1 MAKKQR
7 GTPAYLSGLNSD
19 PDDDILL
26 YGKDYLQGLP
36 LRRRTSKRKLP
47 EGDIDINVPSTPT
60 SYLSLFH
67 RMRNS
72 ASQLSHG
79 YIYYTENSTIISVI
93 IISASVILVLGF
105 SVKRRSITERHCE
118 TKKRTRRKKKKKRR
132 KKLKKDPSNSLL
144 NNRQMTDGGEI
155 VENATTSI
163 SKAKKEQSGDV
174 HLKDASI
181 IKPTTT
187 CSGHDIEKTICLES
201 KMIISKDHQK
211 SNKMY
216 EEEIVPALTTSCS
229 GKQDALDII
238 HETNSQLNSKVK
250 FPMKEVASR
259 WESLGLGRQ
268 KSLELAANA
277 EMNWYFYQEV
287 KQSLSTAAL
296 HLFDQM
302 GWHTMQILTQSE
314 KQHKEVL
321 DAPAM
326 NILRKHREDARFT
339 LLNTQLLGRCICLAL
354 IARFARH
361 ENWASL
367 INAAFSTLLSNI
379 CPGCDTS
386 KIHDSMPNF
395 TYYDLDSWRNT
406 AHNLVESMSLAWFC
420 VGRLLF
426 CTICILILHNVS
438 TKMTYGLIASALI
451 PWREIVVTGFTLLVT
466 NCLLTLSMSRQCSNF
481 DQELTRSG
489 DDAVKIIPTQ
499 VAYKYNQTINMY
511 HALAYFTSICIGLFE
526 IDVSIGLAI
535 RAII

>member
-1 MAKKQR
+1 MAKQQR

-19 PDDDILL
+19 LDDVLL
-26 YGKDYLQGLP
+26 HGKDYLHGLP

-47 EGDIDINVPSTPT
+47 EGDIDINVPSPPT
-60 SYLSLFH
+60 SSLSLFH

-93 IISASVILVLGF
+93 IISASVILLLGF
-105 SVKRRSITERHCE
+105 SVKRRSITERQCE
-118 TKKRTRRKKKKKRR
+118 IKKRTRRKKKKKR
-132 KKLKKDPSNSLL
+132 KKLKTDPSNGLAI
-144 NNRQMTDGGEI
+144 NRQMNVGAEI

-163 SKAKKEQSGDV
+163 LKAKKEQSGDV
-174 HLKDASI
+174 HVNDTSI
-181 IKPTTT
+181 IKPTT
-187 CSGHDIEKTICLES
+187 CNGHDIEKTICLES
-201 KMIISKDHQK
+201 KTIISKNHQQT
-211 SNKMY
+211 NEMY

-229 GKQDALDII
+229 GKQDAVDII
-238 HETNSQLNSKVK
+238 HETNSHLNSKVK
-250 FPMKEVASR
+250 FPIKEVASR

-277 EMNWYFYQEV
+277 EMNWYFYQEM

-321 DAPAM
+321 NAPAM
-326 NILRKHREDARFT
+326 NILRKRREDARFA

-386 KIHDSMPNF
+386 KIHDSMTNF
-395 TYYDLDSWRNT
+395 IYYDLDSWRNT
-406 AHNLVESMSLAWFC
+406 AYNLVESMSLAWFC

-426 CTICILILHNVS
+426 CISCGLILHNVS

-451 PWREIVVTGFTLLVT
+451 PWREIAVTGFALLVT
-466 NCLLTLSMSRQCSNF
+466 NCLLTLSMSRQCSKF
-481 DQELTRSG
+481 DRELTRIG
-489 DDAVKIIPTQ
+489 DDAVKKIIPTH

-511 HALAYFTSICIGLFE
+511 QALAYFISICIGLFE
-526 IDVSIGLAI
+526 IDVSVGLAI
-535 RAII
+535 RAVI

>member
-1 MAKKQR
+1 MAKQQR

-19 PDDDILL
+19 LDDVLL
-26 YGKDYLQGLP
+26 HGKDYLHGLP

-47 EGDIDINVPSTPT
+47 EGDIDINVPSPPT
-60 SYLSLFH
+60 SSLSLFH

-93 IISASVILVLGF
+93 IISASVILLLGF
-105 SVKRRSITERHCE
+105 SVKQRSINERQCE
-118 TKKRTRRKKKKKRR
+118 IKKRTRRKKKKKR
-132 KKLKKDPSNSLL
+132 KKLKTDPSNGLAI
-144 NNRQMTDGGEI
+144 NRQMNVGAEI

-163 SKAKKEQSGDV
+163 LKAKKEQSGDV
-174 HLKDASI
+174 HVNDTSI
-181 IKPTTT
+181 IKPTT
-187 CSGHDIEKTICLES
+187 CNGHDIEKTICLKS
-201 KMIISKDHQK
+201 KTIISKNHQQ
-211 SNKMY
+211 SNEMY

-229 GKQDALDII
+229 GKQDAVDII
-238 HETNSQLNSKVK
+238 HETNSHLNSKVK
-250 FPMKEVASR
+250 FPIKEVASR

-277 EMNWYFYQEV
+277 EINWYFYQEM

-321 DAPAM
+321 NAPAM
-326 NILRKHREDARFT
+326 NILRKRREDARFA

-386 KIHDSMPNF
+386 KIHDSMTNF
-395 TYYDLDSWRNT
+395 IYYDLDSWRNT
-406 AHNLVESMSLAWFC
+406 AYNLVESMSLAWFC
-420 VGRLLF
+420 VGRLIF
-426 CTICILILHNVS
+426 CTICGLLLHNVS
-438 TKMTYGLIASALI
+438 TKMTYGLIASVLI

-466 NCLLTLSMSRQCSNF
+466 NCLLTLSMSRQCSSF
-481 DQELTRSG
+481 DQELTRTG

-499 VAYKYNQTINMY
+499 VTHKYNQTINMY
-511 HALAYFTSICIGLFE
+511 QALAYFTSICIGLFE
-526 IDVSIGLAI
+526 IDALDWQLEL
-535 RAII
+535 

>member
-19 PDDDILL
+19 PDDVLL
-26 YGKDYLQGLP
+26 HGKDYLQGLP

-47 EGDIDINVPSTPT
+47 EGDIDINVPSTQTFYP
-60 SYLSLFH
+60 SLFH
-67 RMRNS
+67 RMRYI
-72 ASQLSHG
+72 ASQLRYG
-79 YIYYTENSTIISVI
+79 YICYTENSTIVSVI

-105 SVKRRSITERHCE
+105 SVKRRSITERRCE
-118 TKKRTRRKKKKKRR
+118 TKKRTRRKKKKKR
-132 KKLKKDPSNSLL
+132 KKLRKDPNNGVL
-144 NNRQMTDGGEI
+144 NNRQMTDGAEI
-155 VENATTSI
+155 VENVTTSI
-163 SKAKKEQSGDV
+163 KAKKEQSGDV
-174 HLKDASI
+174 HLIDASI

-187 CSGHDIEKTICLES
+187 CSGHDIEKTICIES
-201 KMIISKDHQK
+201 KTITSKDHQQ
-211 SNKMY
+211 SNEMY

-238 HETNSQLNSKVK
+238 HETNSHLNSKVK
-250 FPMKEVASR
+250 FPIKEVASR

-326 NILRKHREDARFT
+326 NILRKRREDARFA

-386 KIHDSMPNF
+386 KIHDSMTNF

-406 AHNLVESMSLAWFC
+406 VYNLVESMSLAWFC
-420 VGRLLF
+420 VGRLIF
-426 CTICILILHNVS
+426 CTICGLILHNVS
-438 TKMTYGLIASALI
+438 TKMAYGLIASALI
-451 PWREIVVTGFTLLVT
+451 PWRDIVVTGFTLLVT
-466 NCLLTLSMSRQCSNF
+466 NSLLTLSMSRQCSNF
-481 DQELTRSG
+481 DHELTRTG
-489 DDAVKIIPTQ
+489 DDAVKKIIPTQ
-499 VAYKYNQTINMY
+499 VTTRYNQTINMY
-511 HALAYFTSICIGLFE
+511 QALAYFTSICIGLFE

-535 RAII
+535 RAVI